1 MKSQTEVKYGSVNIM
16 KKVSAFLVG
25 AAVVLCFTTANRA
38 AAQTPEALA
47 PIDLGSASAYAVLA
61 GSTVTNTGLS
71 NVNGDLGVWPGT
83 AYVPGTPSATVN
95 GTIHAGDVAAHQGQ
109 ASLTVAYNDAAG
121 RTVGVIG
128 VAGDLGGQTLAPGLY
143 KSTSTL
149 AITGDLTLDAN
160 GDPNAVYIFQ
170 MGSALTV
177 ATGGRVVL
185 SGGAK
190 AANVFW
196 QVGSSATLGT
206 YSAFKGTIMAYASI
220 TIGTGA
226 TLDGRALAQNAA
238 VTLDT
243 NAVTMQISVTPP
255 PPVVP
260 PVAQAPAALAPI
272 YLGAA
277 DTYAVLAGSTVTN
290 TGLSN
295 INGDLGV
302 WPGTAYVPGAPSAT
316 VNGTI
321 HPGDV
326 AAHEAQACLIIAYND
341 AAGRSTAPIGV
352 AGDLGGQTLAPG
364 LYKSA
369 STLAITGDLTLD
381 ANGDT
386 NAVYIFQI
394 GSALNVAT
402 HGRVV
407 LIGGAK
413 AANIFWQV
421 GSSAT
426 LGTYSAFKG
435 TMMAYASITI
445 GTGATLD
452 GRALAQNAAVTMDTN
467 AVTMQISVTPPPP
480 VVPPVAQA
488 PAALEPIYL
497 GAAGSYAVLAGSTV
511 TNTGLSNINGDLG
524 IWPGTAYV
532 PGTPS
537 ATVNG
542 TIHAGDVVAHEAQAC
557 LTIAYNDAAGRST
570 APITVAGDLGGQ
582 TLAPG
587 LYKSAST
594 FAITG

>member
-16 KKVSAFLVG
+16 KRVSAFLMG
-25 AAVVLCFTTANRA
+25 AALVLCFTTPNRA
-38 AAQTPEALA
+38 AAQTSPALA
-47 PIDLGSASAYAVLA
+47 PIDLGSAATFAVLA

-71 NVNGDLGVWPGT
+71 NINGDLGVWPGT

-95 GTIHAGDVAAHQGQ
+95 GTIHAGDVAAHQAQ

-121 RTVGVIG
+121 RSTAPIG

-170 MGSALTV
+170 IGSALTV

-255 PPVVP
+255 PPAVP

-277 DTYAVLAGSTVTN
+277 GS
-290 TGLSN
+290 
-295 INGDLGV
+295 
-302 WPGTAYVPGAPSAT
+302 
-316 VNGTI
+316 
-321 HPGDV
+321 
-326 AAHEAQACLIIAYND
+326 
-341 AAGRSTAPIGV
+341 
-352 AGDLGGQTLAPG
+352 
-364 LYKSA
+364 
-369 STLAITGDLTLD
+369 
-381 ANGDT
+381 
-386 NAVYIFQI
+386 F
-394 GSALNVAT
+394 
-402 HGRVV
+402 
-407 LIGGAK
+407 
-413 AANIFWQV
+413 
-421 GSSAT
+421 
-426 LGTYSAFKG
+426 
-435 TMMAYASITI
+435 
-445 GTGATLD
+445 
-452 GRALAQNAAVTMDTN
+452 
-467 AVTMQISVTPPPP
+467 
-480 VVPPVAQA
+480 
-488 PAALEPIYL
+488 
-497 GAAGSYAVLAGSTV
+497 AVLAGSTV

-594 FAITG
+594 FAITGDLTLDAKGDPNAVFIFQIGSALNVATHGRVVLIGEAKAANVFWQVGSSATLGTYSAFKGTMMAYASITIGTGATLDGRALAQNAAVTMDTNAVTKPN

>member
-1 MKSQTEVKYGSVNIM
+1 MKNQNEVNYGSGNI
-16 KKVSAFLVG
+16 KKRVSAFFVG
-25 AAVVLCFTTANRA
+25 AALVLSLTAANRA
-38 AAQTPEALA
+38 AAQTSPALA
-47 PIDLGSASAYAVLA
+47 PINLGSASTFAVLA

-71 NVNGDLGVWPGT
+71 NINGDLGVWPGT

-95 GTIHAGDVAAHQGQ
+95 GTIHAGDVAANQAQ
-109 ASLTVAYNDAAG
+109 ASLTIAYNDAAG

-149 AITGDLTLDAN
+149 AITGDLTLNAN
-160 GDPNAVYIFQ
+160 GDPNAVFIFQ

-185 SGGAK
+185 TGGAL

-220 TIGTGA
+220 TIATGA

-243 NAVTMQISVTPP
+243 NAVAMQISVTPP

-260 PVAQAPAALAPI
+260 PVAGSATLAPI
-272 YLGAA
+272 YLGVAN
-277 DTYAVLAGSTVTN
+277 TFAVLAGSTVTN

-302 WPGTAYVPGAPSAT
+302 Y
-316 VNGTI
+316 
-321 HPGDV
+321 
-326 AAHEAQACLIIAYND
+326 
-341 AAGRSTAPIGV
+341 
-352 AGDLGGQTLAPG
+352 
-364 LYKSA
+364 
-369 STLAITGDLTLD
+369 
-381 ANGDT
+381 
-386 NAVYIFQI
+386 
-394 GSALNVAT
+394 
-402 HGRVV
+402 
-407 LIGGAK
+407 
-413 AANIFWQV
+413 
-421 GSSAT
+421 
-426 LGTYSAFKG
+426 
-435 TMMAYASITI
+435 
-445 GTGATLD
+445 
-452 GRALAQNAAVTMDTN
+452 
-467 AVTMQISVTPPPP
+467 
-480 VVPPVAQA
+480 
-488 PAALEPIYL
+488 
-497 GAAGSYAVLAGSTV
+497 
-511 TNTGLSNINGDLG
+511 
-524 IWPGTAYV
+524 PGTAYV

-542 TIHAGDVVAHEAQAC
+542 TIHADDVVAHDAQAC

-587 LYKSAST
+587 LYKSTST
-594 FAITG
+594 LAITGVLTLNANGDPNAVYIFQIGSALNVASYGRIVLIGGAKAANVFWQVGSSATLGTYSAFKGTIMAYASITIATGATLDGSALAQNAAVTLDTNAVTKPF